1 MGEDI
6 DMTMKEFMVAVADR
20 FEDMGNDQAPE

>member
-20 FEDMGNDQAPE
+20 FEDMEK

>member
-6 DMTMKEFMVAVADR
+6 EMTVKEFMVAIADR
-20 FEDMGNDQAPE
+20 FEDIEK

>member
-6 DMTMKEFMVAVADR
+6 DMTMKEFMVAIADR
-20 FEDMGNDQAPE
+20 FEDMEK

>member
-6 DMTMKEFMVAVADR
+6 DMTMKESMVAIADR
-20 FEDMGNDQAPE
+20 FEDMEK